1 MALSNL
7 HVHGLIDSSRQ
18 FLDLGTNKAMET
30 RRHTMFIKH
39 YQGKKTILI
48 VYVNDIVVTKN
59 DHEEVHMLKY
69 LAKEFENKDL
79 GRLRYFLGIEVARS
93 SKGIFIS

>member
-1 MALSNL
+1 
-7 HVHGLIDSSRQ
+7 
-18 FLDLGTNKAMET
+18 MET

-79 GRLRYFLGIEVARS
+79 GRLRYFLGIEVARL

>member
-59 DHEEVHMLKY
+59 DHEEVHML
-69 LAKEFENKDL
+69 
-79 GRLRYFLGIEVARS
+79 EVS
-93 SKGIFIS
+93 C